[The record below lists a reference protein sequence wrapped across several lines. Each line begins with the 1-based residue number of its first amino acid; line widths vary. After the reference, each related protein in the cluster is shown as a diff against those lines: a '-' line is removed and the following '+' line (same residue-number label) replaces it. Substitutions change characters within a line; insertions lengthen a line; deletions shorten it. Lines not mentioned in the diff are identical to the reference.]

1 MYDKE
6 CIKNVKVVLRK
17 DVGSFTSQKYDYLTD
32 VVLEKGDIVVVDTRY
47 GPQVAKV
54 VSYDCVPTV
63 TATKFVI
70 SKVNVAAH
78 LKKIEKRRK
87 KAKLIDK
94 ITQKVSVEMTL
105 TLAKELSK
113 KDAELRDMLDLL
125 ESLETEL
132 GGLV

>member
-17 DVGSFTSQKYDYLTD
+17 DIGSFTSQKYDYLTD
-32 VVLEKGDIVVVDTRY
+32 VVLEKDDIVVVDTRY

-63 TATKFVI
+63 AAAKFVI
-70 SKVNVAAH
+70 SKVDVNAH
-78 LKKIEKRRK
+78 LKKIEKRRRK
-87 KAKLIDK
+87 VELIDK
-94 ITQKVSVEMTL
+94 ITQRVSVEMTL

>member
-6 CIKNVKVVLRK
+6 CIKNVKVVLRM
-17 DVGSFTSQKYDYLTD
+17 DIGSFTPQKYDYLTD
-32 VVLEKGDIVVVDTRY
+32 IVLEKGDIVVVDTRY
-47 GPQVAKV
+47 GPQVARV
-54 VSYDCVPTV
+54 VAYDCVPTV
-63 TATKFVI
+63 TATKFII
-70 SKVNVAAH
+70 SKVDVDTH

-132 GGLV
+132 GELV

>member
-63 TATKFVI
+63 AATKFVI
-70 SKVNVAAH
+70 SKVDVNTH
-78 LKKIEKRRK
+78 LKKIEKRRR
-87 KAKLIDK
+87 KAELVDK
-94 ITQKVSVEMTL
+94 ITQRVSVEMAL